1 MKKKIVDFI
10 KRRVEIAKSEGVV
23 IGLSGG
29 LDSTTALF
37 LCVEGLGKDKV
48 LGLIMPSE
56 MNDKRDA
63 EDAIE
68 VCKKLDVKYR
78 IIEIDPVL
86 ESFGKFLDLSNKLI
100 KGNLMA
106 RIRMCILY
114 YFANKD
120 NLLVV
125 GTGNKSEYL
134 QGYFTL
140 HGDIACDL
148 LPLAN
153 LYKKDVRE
161 LAKQSG
167 VPKRIIDKTPTAGL
181 WKGQTD
187 EGELGVFY
195 DELDEIL
202 PLLENKLSLD
212 EIQKNTGLKIEKI
225 KRVKERFEKTEF
237 KRKPVEKP

>member
-1 MKKKIVDFI
+1 MKKKILDFI
-10 KRRVEIAKSEGVV
+10 KRKFENTKSKGVI

-29 LDSTTALF
+29 LDSTTTLF
-37 LCVEGLGKDKV
+37 LCVESLGKDKV
-48 LGLIMPSE
+48 LGLLMPCE
-56 MNDKRDA
+56 MNDKKDT

-68 VCKKLDVKYR
+68 LCKKMDVKYR
-78 IIEIDPVL
+78 VIDIDPIL
-86 ESFGKFLDLSNKLI
+86 ESFGKFLDLSNRLI

-114 YFANKD
+114 YFANKN

-148 LPLAN
+148 LPLGN
-153 LYKKDVRE
+153 LYKKHVRE
-161 LAKQSG
+161 LAKELN
-167 VPKRIIDKTPTAGL
+167 VPKKIIDKIPTAGL

-187 EGELGVFY
+187 EGELGVYY
-195 DELDEIL
+195 DELDKIL
-202 PLLENKLSLD
+202 PLLENNLSLD

-225 KRVKERFEKTEF
+225 KRVKERFERTEF